1 MTEIN
6 KKQKELQL
14 IDEETIKRL
23 SEESPFLKSIVAS
36 ESQQPSSSGIIS
48 FVSLKVDAITVEWI
62 FVMGF
67 DDHEESYVTLNNRN
81 FSKLILD

>member
-1 MTEIN
+1 M
-6 KKQKELQL
+6 
-14 IDEETIKRL
+14 
-23 SEESPFLKSIVAS
+23 KSIVAS

-62 FVMGF
+62 FGMGF

-81 FSKLILD
+81 FSKLILDQLGSTEKQIEGIIITPNDFNATK